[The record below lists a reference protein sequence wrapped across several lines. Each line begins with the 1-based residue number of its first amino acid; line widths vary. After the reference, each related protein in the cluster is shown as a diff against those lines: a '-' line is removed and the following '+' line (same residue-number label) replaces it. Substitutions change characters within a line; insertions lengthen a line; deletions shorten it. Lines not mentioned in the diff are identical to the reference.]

1 MSEKLVTMSLGGG
14 GKQTSDFIKDV
25 IIKNFSNDI
34 ISVMADAAHV
44 DASSRSAF
52 TTDSF
57 VVKPEFFDGGNIGK
71 LAVCGTVNDL
81 AVSGAKP
88 EYLSFALIVAEGYPL
103 DKLEKIIISAAETAK
118 EAGVRIVC
126 GDTKVV
132 ERGGL
137 NGVILNTAGLGR
149 VIKNLNDYSAVS
161 AGDKVIITSDIARH
175 GMSVMLARGDLGFSG
190 SVASDCAPLN
200 GMLERIYAFDVKF
213 ARDATRG
220 GLAAV
225 LNEISEKSG
234 LGFDI
239 NEESLPVRRDV
250 AELCEIL
257 GFDPLSVANEGAAVL
272 VVSEKDCPKVMDCIT
287 QIPYGERAAV
297 IGAVTDSGRV
307 VLKTRIGGKRYVDM
321 PPGELLPRI
330 C

>member
-14 GKQTSDFIKDV
+14 GKQTADFIKNV

-34 ISVMADAAHV
+34 ISVMADAAHLGT
-44 DASSRSAF
+44 SCRSAF

-57 VVKPEFFDGGNIGK
+57 VVKPEFFNGGNIGK
-71 LAVCGTVNDL
+71 LAICGTVNDL

-88 EYLSFALIVAEGYPL
+88 EYLSFAVIVAEGYS
-103 DKLEKIIISAAETAK
+103 LEKLTEIIISAAETAK
-118 EAGVRIVC
+118 EAGVKIVC

-132 ERGGL
+132 ERGSL
-137 NGVILNTAGLGR
+137 DGVILNTAGVGR

-175 GMSVMLARGDLGFSG
+175 GVSVLLARGELGFSG
-190 SVASDCAPLN
+190 TVESDCAPLN
-200 GMLERIYAFDVKF
+200 KMLEKIYGFDVKF

-220 GLAAV
+220 GVAAV
-225 LNEISEKSG
+225 LNEIAEKSG
-234 LGFDI
+234 FGFEI
-239 NEESLPVRRDV
+239 NEEDLPMREDV
-250 AELCEIL
+250 AGLCEIL
-257 GFDPLSVANEGAAVL
+257 GLDPLSVANEGAAVI
-272 VVSEKDCPKVMDCIT
+272 VVSEKDCELVLDCLLQT
-287 QIPYGERAAV
+287 HYGKRAAV
-297 IGAVTDSGRV
+297 VGTVTGSGKV
-307 VLKTRIGGKRYVDM
+307 ILKTRAGGARYIDM